1 MMTKIRV
8 ALRRLLRTRED
19 GSMSIELVALAPVF
33 ALLILFLIAV
43 GRIALAGDAAQAA
56 ANAAAREASLSRT
69 TAEAQQDANAAA
81 QASMAQSGYSCNT
94 LTVNIDD
101 SGLNVPLGQ
110 VGTVSSTITCTL
122 NLSDIALPGLP
133 GSWTMERD
141 ASSPVDAYRE
151 RP

>member
-19 GSMSIELVALAPVF
+19 GSMSIELVALAPVL

-43 GRIALAGDAAQAA
+43 GRISLAGDAAQAA

-69 TAEAQQDANAAA
+69 TAAAQQDANAAA
-81 QASMAQSGYSCNT
+81 QASMSQSGYACNS

-110 VGTVSSTITCTL
+110 VGSVSSTITCTL

-133 GSWTMERD
+133 GVWTIERD